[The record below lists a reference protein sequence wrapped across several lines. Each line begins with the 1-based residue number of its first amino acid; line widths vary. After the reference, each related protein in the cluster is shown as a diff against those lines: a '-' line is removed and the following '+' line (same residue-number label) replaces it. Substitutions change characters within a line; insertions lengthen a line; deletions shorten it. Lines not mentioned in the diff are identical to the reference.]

1 MPLSARAPVVLRLL
15 RLPRPEV
22 PEELELLYDLAGALF
37 RRLLIGLEDEV
48 GCVRRLVG
56 VGDAG
61 ELFYLPGESLLV
73 EALDVPLCAHLQWS
87 IDEDLDE
94 VYDPAPHLVSRLF
107 IRRDGADDHTYSVS
121 REQVRHKADPE
132 HVYVAVVPGEGKAFG
147 QVGPYDVP
155 VEDLHLPLPLAQLVL
170 DDLGYG
176 RLARPRESGEPQ
188 RKSAFFV
195 HMRSFR
201 RSDRLQP

>member
-48 GCVRRLVG
+48 GGVRRLVG

-73 EALDVPLCAHLQWS
+73 EAIHAPLGPHLHGS

-94 VYDPAPHLVSRLF
+94 VYHPAPHLISRLF
-107 IRRDGADDHTYSVS
+107 IWRDGADDHTYPVA
-121 REQVRHKADPE
+121 REQISHEADPE

-155 VEDLHLPLPLAQLVL
+155 IEDLHLPLPLAQLVL

-176 RLARPRESGEPQ
+176 RLARPG
-188 RKSAFFV
+188 
-195 HMRSFR
+195 
-201 RSDRLQP
+201 